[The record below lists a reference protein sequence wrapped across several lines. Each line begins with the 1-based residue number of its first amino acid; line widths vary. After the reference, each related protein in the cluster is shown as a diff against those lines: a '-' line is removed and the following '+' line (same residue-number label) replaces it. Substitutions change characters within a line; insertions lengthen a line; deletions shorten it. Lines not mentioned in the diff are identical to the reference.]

1 MVERKTNN
9 PQKWAIT
16 LFAIGVFMAALDNGI
31 ISAALTTINKDF
43 AVDPNWGAWGITIYT
58 LGLAISLPIVGKL
71 SDRYGRKKLF
81 IIEIILFGIGSLMV
95 ALSPSF
101 EFYLVSR
108 LIQALGGGGIF
119 IIGSSHILSTVPQKD
134 QGKLLGMLGGM
145 NGIASVLGP
154 NIGSF
159 LIKLT
164 GSWHVLFLINVPIAI
179 ALVILGFMKLEDS
192 KDPKPG
198 RLDLFGTILLSGA
211 ILAVMYGLTN
221 IDVDFVESIQRA
233 NVWGFLV
240 AGVVLFAALLVYEGK
255 LEKKPGGDPIVSV
268 ALVKQP
274 RFLLVL
280 LIGALSGALLTGMI
294 YIPAFTEQVLGIAAE
309 NSGYWMTPLAV
320 AAGVG
325 AGLGGAFVDKRGP
338 IFAVVLSGLIAAIG
352 YFLFP
357 LWVDGKVTFLVASAV
372 AGVGIGIILG
382 APLNILS
389 TEGLTS
395 DKGSAVATLSLSR
408 QVGMTLAP
416 TLFAGFLAR
425 AMNDLGTIFKNDF
438 TGILQTNI
446 EKADLSPEAMT
457 ELGQLGKQMAN
468 TESMSQA
475 DITAVVNAIQ
485 DPSLKEVVQT
495 SIAEVTKIASQNGFD
510 GMYLTAGILGVLIIV
525 LAFILKP
532 LRKSVAHSE

>member
-31 ISAALTTINKDF
+31 ISAALTTINNDF
-43 AVDPNWGAWGITIYT
+43 GVDPNWGAWGITIYT

-71 SDRYGRKKLF
+71 SDRYGRKRLF
-81 IIEIILFGIGSLMV
+81 IVEIILFGIGSLMV

-119 IIGSSHILSTVPQKD
+119 IIGSSHILSTLPLKD
-134 QGKLLGMLGGM
+134 QGKYLGLLGGM
-145 NGIASVLGP
+145 NGIASVIGP
-154 NIGSF
+154 NIGSL

-164 GSWHVLFLINVPIAI
+164 GSWHILFLINVPIAI
-179 ALVILGFMKLEDS
+179 ALVILGYLKLEDS

-198 RLDLFGTILLSGA
+198 RLDLLGTVLLSGA

-221 IDVDFVESIQRA
+221 IDVDFMESIQRA
-233 NVWGFLV
+233 NVWGFLL
-240 AGVVLFAALLVYEGK
+240 AGIVLFVALLIYEAK
-255 LEKKPGGDPIVSV
+255 LEKKPEGDPIVSV
-268 ALVKQP
+268 ALIKQP

-309 NSGYWMTPLAV
+309 NSGYWMTPLAL

-325 AGLGGAFVDKRGP
+325 AGLGGVFVDKRGP
-338 IFAVVLSGLIAAIG
+338 IFAVVLSGIIAAIG

-357 LWVDGKVTFLVASAV
+357 LWVDGKVAFLIASAV

-408 QVGMTLAP
+408 QIGMTLAP
-416 TLFAGFLAR
+416 TIFAGFLAR
-425 AMNDLGTIFKNDF
+425 AMNDIGSIFKNDF
-438 TGILQTNI
+438 PSILQENL
-446 EKADLSPEAMT
+446 EKANLSPEAMA
-457 ELGQLGKQMAN
+457 EVGQLGQQMAGAS
-468 TESMSQA
+468 SMSNA
-475 DITAVVNAIQ
+475 EITSVVNSIQ
-485 DPSLKEVVQT
+485 DPTLKEVVQS
-495 SIAEVTKIASQNGFD
+495 SIAEVTKMASQNGFD
-510 GMYLTAGILGVLIIV
+510 GMYMTAGILGVLIIV
-525 LAFILKP
+525 LAFVLKP
-532 LRKSVAHSE
+532 LRKSVEQQ